1 MPEPLWKIRQRK
13 GLRVNQ
19 LAAKSGV
26 PAISIQEYEA
36 GRAVRSADLPKLAK
50 ALYVEEW
57 DIELKGAPR
66 PRPGKLRPP
75 SRRTR
80 REPPA
85 QERPR
90 RKPVDQERPER
101 KPPAQERPQPAPQRK
116 LKPPLPVRP
125 SQIEHLV
132 AMTTSRFGKDQAA
145 LEKEVGKPL
154 ETLTKDEAS
163 DLLKHYQKLVVAA
176 RASPAPVVGMP
187 GLKRKRAY
195 LPESVDAFE
204 LNYLTTQQKDE
215 ALLHWTLFDG
225 QKLRGRIVGFG
236 PYNVTIRDE
245 ETGEEVTLQKLAIA
259 YYRRE
264 ATVSGAKGGGEP

>member
-26 PAISIQEYEA
+26 PAISIQEYES
-36 GRAVRSADLPKLAK
+36 GQSIRSADLPKLAK

-66 PRPGKLRPP
+66 PRPSKLKPP
-75 SRRTR
+75 TSRQPR
-80 REPPA
+80 RETDDR
-85 QERPR
+85 ERPR
-90 RKPVDQERPER
+90 RKPPVREM
-101 KPPAQERPQPAPQRK
+101 PQTESPAPQRK
-116 LKPPLPVRP
+116 PKTSPPARP
-125 SQIEHLV
+125 SQIAHLL

-154 ETLTKDEAS
+154 ETLTKNEAS
-163 DLLKHYQKLVVAA
+163 DLLKHYQELVVTA
-176 RASPAPVVGMP
+176 RSSPTPTAGMP

-195 LPESVDAFE
+195 LPESVDGFE
-204 LNYLTTQQKDE
+204 LNYLTAQQQDE

-225 QKLRGRIVGFG
+225 QELRGRIVGFG
-236 PYNVTIRDE
+236 PYNVTICDE

-259 YYRRE
+259 YYRRI
-264 ATVSGAKGGGEP
+264 APAVPGAEQQERGAP